1 MNLHEYQA
9 REILARKGVV
19 FPPGRVAESPEEA
32 AAIAQELGGAVV
44 VKAQVLAGGRGK
56 AGGVKL
62 CATPDESRKAAATML
77 NSLVQG
83 STVRKVL
90 VARAVKVVDEFYL
103 GAVVDRE
110 AGGVTMMA
118 SRKGGVDIEDTAAR
132 SPEALVRLTGD
143 PFLGFAPYQARE
155 LAVGCGVPRSASRPF
170 ASTAHALF
178 EAFMESDCTLA
189 EINPLALTE
198 EGGLLA
204 LDSKMVID
212 DNALGRQP
220 SLLAMRDLLEEEP
233 GEAETRDAGVSYV
246 KLRGNIGCLV
256 NGAGLAMATMDLI
269 KQYGGEP
276 ANFLDL
282 TGGTGPEA
290 MDVALRIIFRDP
302 DVRAILI
309 NIFGG
314 ITRCDLVA
322 AAVVKRLK
330 EERKPPPVVA
340 RLVGTNEEQALQIL
354 SASSVAVATRMS
366 EAARIVVDLVASGSE
381 VATI

>member
-9 REILARKGVV
+9 REILAMKGVA

-32 AAIAQELGGAVV
+32 AAIAEELGGAVV
-44 VKAQVLAGGRGK
+44 VKAQVPAGGRGK

-62 CATPDESRKAAATML
+62 CATPDESRQAAAAML
-77 NSLVQG
+77 GSSVQG
-83 STVRKVL
+83 STVRQVL
-90 VARAVKVVDEFYL
+90 VTRAVKVVDEFYL

-118 SRKGGVDIEDTAAR
+118 SRMGGVDIEVAATH
-132 SPEALVRLTGD
+132 SPETLVRVACD
-143 PFLGFAPYQARE
+143 PFLGFTPYQARE
-155 LAVGCGVPRSASRPF
+155 LAVGCGVPRSASRRF

-178 EAFMESDCTLA
+178 EAFMECDCTLA

-198 EGGLLA
+198 EGDLLA
-204 LDSKMVID
+204 LDSKMAID

-220 SLLAMRDLLEEEP
+220 ALAAMRDLLEEEP
-233 GEAETRDAGVSYV
+233 GEAETREAGVTYV
-246 KLRGNIGCLV
+246 KLKGNIGCLV

-302 DVRAILI
+302 EVRAVLI

-322 AAVVKRLK
+322 AAVAKRLQ
-330 EERKPPPVVA
+330 EENAPPPVVA
-340 RLVGTNEEQALQIL
+340 RLVGTNEEKAHEIL

-366 EAARIVVDLVASGSE
+366 EAAKIVVSLASSGSE
-381 VATI
+381 AAAR